1 MKAKGWWLPLLSCGL
16 AWVFSA
22 VLYNRMPDRIPTH
35 WNWKGE
41 IDGWG
46 DKQWAAWLLPG
57 MMLGLWLLF
66 QGLPWL
72 SPRQFEI
79 QPFRKVYDFI
89 IGLVML
95 MFAGLHAVFLLPAV
109 GLPLPVDTAVMVIL
123 AAFFLLLG
131 TVLDKVQRN
140 FFVGIRTPWTIAS
153 ERVWNDTHRV
163 AARWFVWSGLLG
175 LLAAGLLPLAGWKPF
190 LSLPILL
197 AGALISVPYSL
208 FRYKQLERRG
218 ELDAPAGRDTRESTG
233 EGC

>member
-1 MKAKGWWLPLLSCGL
+1 MKGNRFWPLAICGL
-16 AWVFSA
+16 SLLFSA
-22 VLYNRMPDRIPTH
+22 LLYDRMPDRIPTH

-46 DKQWAAWLLPG
+46 DKQWAAWLMPG
-57 MMLGLWLLF
+57 MMCGLLLVF
-66 QGLPWL
+66 QLLPWL

-79 QPFRKVYDFI
+79 QKFRKVYDFI

-95 MFAGLHAVFLLPAV
+95 MFASLHAVFLLPSV

-123 AAFFLLLG
+123 SAFFLLLG

-140 FFVGIRTPWTIAS
+140 FFVGVRTPWTIAS
-153 ERVWNDTHRV
+153 ERVWNDTHRF

-175 LLAAGLLPLAGWKPF
+175 MVAAVALRWWGAKPL

-197 AGALISVPYSL
+197 AGALASVPYSL
-208 FRYKQLERRG
+208 VRYKQLERLG
-218 ELDAPAGRDTRESTG
+218 ELDTPAGAESHSRTG
-233 EGC
+233 ESS